1 MRTDL
6 LLLIGT
12 LFLAALN
19 NPTLRILAS
28 SRRSNPSPRLLT
40 HTKTPHQVVDKLKVA
55 TQCTPPMNGA
65 VPTSPHT
72 KTCRPYRGGTQTSY
86 QLFRNE
92 HATTQSGPGGP
103 DYLPSTRPCEAVSEE
118 GR

>member
-1 MRTDL
+1 MSMRADFLVL
-6 LLLIGT
+6 LSTIGLFT
-12 LFLAALN
+12 LG
-19 NPTLRILAS
+19 NPTTRILAS

-72 KTCRPYRGGTQTSY
+72 KTCRPKRGGTQTSN
-86 QLFRNE
+86 QLFSNE
-92 HATTQSGPGGP
+92 HATTQRRS
-103 DYLPSTRPCEAVSEE
+103 A
-118 GR
+118 GRGNTFASRDPAEP

>member
-1 MRTDL
+1 MRPDL
-6 LLLIGT
+6 LVLLSTIGLFT
-12 LFLAALN
+12 LG
-19 NPTLRILAS
+19 NPTIRILAS

-65 VPTSPHT
+65 IPTSPHT

-86 QLFRNE
+86 QLFSNE
-92 HATTQSGPGGP
+92 HATTQRRS
-103 DYLPSTRPCEAVSEE
+103 A
-118 GR
+118 GRGNTFASRDPAEP